1 VEINEI
7 DLNLLVVFNQLL
19 IERRVSAAAETLGL
33 TQPAVSNAL
42 ARLRRLLGDEL
53 FLRTPGGMAPTPRA
67 EMLAQPVADALA
79 LIHGAMNQRISFDPA
94 TSQRSFNI
102 GMSDIGEIYF
112 LPTLMD
118 ALKAQ
123 APQVRISTVRNT
135 AVNLAD
141 AMGAGQVDLAL
152 GLLPQLKA
160 GFLQRRLFPQGYVCV
175 FRKGHALDSG
185 GKRRLTLAEFS
196 AADHVVVEAAG
207 TGHGRVDEALQRR
220 NIHRTVRLRVPHF
233 VAVGHILSG
242 TDMIAT
248 LPQRLAEKIVEP
260 FGLTWSKHPAPL
272 PDTAITMFWH
282 ARYHQDPANQW
293 LRDLIYRMFAQKV

>member
-1 VEINEI
+1 MDLHEI

-19 IERRVSAAAETLGL
+19 MERRVSGAADTLGL

-42 ARLRRLLGDEL
+42 ARLRKLLGDEL
-53 FLRTPGGMAPTPRA
+53 FLRTPGGMVPTPRA
-67 EMLAQPVADALA
+67 QLLAQPVADALA
-79 LIHGAMNQRISFDPA
+79 LLHGAMNQRISFDPA

-123 APQVRISTVRNT
+123 APQVRISTVRNS
-135 AVNLAD
+135 AVNLSD
-141 AMGAGQVDLAL
+141 AMSAGQVDLAL

-175 FRKGHALDSG
+175 FRKSHALDFGSD
-185 GKRRLTLAEFS
+185 GKRRITLAEFA

-207 TGHGRVDEALQRR
+207 TGHGRVEDALQRR
-220 NIHRTVRLRVPHF
+220 GIQRTVRLRVPHF
-233 VAVGHILSG
+233 VAVGHILAG

-260 FGLTWSKHPAPL
+260 FGLTWVKHPAPL
-272 PDTAITMFWH
+272 PDTAITLFWH

-293 LRDLIYRMFAQKV
+293 LREVIFGMFAR

>member
-1 VEINEI
+1 MDLHEI

-19 IERRVSAAAETLGL
+19 MERRVSGAAETLGL

-42 ARLRRLLGDEL
+42 ARLRKLLGDEL
-53 FLRTPGGMAPTPRA
+53 FLRTPGGMVPTPRA
-67 EMLAQPVADALA
+67 QMLAQPVADALA
-79 LIHGAMNQRISFDPA
+79 LLHGAMNQRISFDPL

-118 ALKAQ
+118 ALKTQ
-123 APQVRISTVRNT
+123 APQVRISTVRNS
-135 AVNLAD
+135 AVNLSD
-141 AMGAGQVDLAL
+141 AMSAGQVDLAL

-175 FRKGHALDSG
+175 FRKGHALDFGSNR
-185 GKRRLTLAEFS
+185 KRRITLAEFT
-196 AADHVVVEAAG
+196 AAEHVVVEAAG

-220 NIHRTVRLRVPHF
+220 GIQRTVRLRVPHF
-233 VAVGHILSG
+233 VAVGHILAG

-248 LPQRLAEKIVEP
+248 LPLRLAEKIVEP
-260 FGLTWSKHPAPL
+260 FSLVWVKHPAPL
-272 PDTAITMFWH
+272 PDTAITLFWH

-293 LRDLIYRMFAQKV
+293 LRELIFRMFAR

>member
-1 VEINEI
+1 MEINEI

-293 LRDLIYRMFAQKV
+293 LRDFIYRMFAQKV